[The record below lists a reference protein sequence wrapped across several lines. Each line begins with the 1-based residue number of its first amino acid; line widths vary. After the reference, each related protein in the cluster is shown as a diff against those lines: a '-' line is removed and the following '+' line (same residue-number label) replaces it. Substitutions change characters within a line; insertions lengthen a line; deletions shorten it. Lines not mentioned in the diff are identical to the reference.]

1 MFVALPAFRDGLCE
15 RCSGDHGPVVLYP
28 PALEDEEVT
37 DREEIPG
44 RNRERKS
51 EKMEAIEEAGK
62 EDYPTRSCRP

>member
-1 MFVALPAFRDGLCE
+1 
-15 RCSGDHGPVVLYP
+15 VVPYP